1 MAEESEKIKR
11 LRSTIRRVVALRLVE
26 AGDIMK
32 EESPDV
38 VSLLQIKNTLEEKRD
53 TLREMDEEVIKET
66 QSEDDLVTEI
76 CTSDKLR
83 EDIGAVIHRINRLL
97 AHDSN
102 STSLVEDSPQSTTLQ
117 EQAIQSQLSTQSIDS
132 RDGIQPHKQPESG
145 KVKLPKLE
153 LRKFDGDITHWTAFW
168 DSFESAIH
176 SNGSLSDIE
185 KFNYLRS
192 LLEKSAKEAISG
204 LTLSSAN
211 YQQAIDVLKR
221 RFGNKERLVSRH
233 MDLLVGLDR
242 VTTDSKVGALR
253 KLYDKIESNIRSLQ
267 SLEVRAE
274 TYGSL
279 LCPLLM
285 KKFPPELQ
293 LTISRRVPTSEWNI
307 NNILTVFLEELE
319 ARERTEGMGKEE
331 NKRMKDM
338 ATGAT
343 LYTGIRPDQCVYCG
357 LRGHVSTSCK
367 KVSNVD
373 DCKQK
378 LKHSGRCYI
387 CLKKGHT
394 AGTCKSNLRCV
405 KCRERHHA
413 SICYKSSD
421 KSKPLNPKAPTF
433 QADQTTTLF
442 TGHSHQAIL
451 LQTAVGYVANPKE
464 PGLKAT
470 AQIILDSGSQR
481 SYVTLKLSKYLKLK
495 PTGKRSVT
503 ILTFGS
509 EKGTSQDCDVV
520 KIDLLIPD
528 GSQIT
533 LKLLVVPFICEPIVR
548 PSLRECLAHYPHLG
562 QLQLADPVVTE
573 HFTPDIL
580 IGSDFYWSLMTGEV
594 MVSAT
599 GPVAM
604 NGKLGWVISGP
615 SSCDR
620 ESDRASTLVTH
631 TLRVGAEVG
640 TKKLDK
646 ALQRFWDLESIGIID
661 DEKQVF
667 DQFRDHISFMGDRY
681 EVSLPWKDPLRDI
694 PSNYNLSLKRLT
706 SLLKR
711 LKQDP
716 LTFEAYHK
724 VIQEQVDNGMVEKVD
739 NPEVIQGDR
748 VHYLPHH
755 AVIRIDK
762 ETTKLRV
769 VYDASAKQHGPSLN
783 DCLLPGP
790 KLQQEI
796 FNILLT
802 FRAHRVADIEKAF
815 LNIAV
820 APRDR
825 DVLRFLWISS
835 LDDPSEIAVFR
846 FTRVMFGVNCSP
858 FLLNA
863 TVRTHLEQFVDEYAE
878 VVPKL
883 MNAIYVDDV
892 VSGAHTEEAAEEI
905 FYTAKQLLSK
915 AGFNLRKFISNS
927 EVLQQKFGL
936 LEEIAKKDN
945 AESYAKLAISKTVE
959 PEKGETKVL
968 GVLWDVKKDLF
979 VFRIKI
985 LAKEAREIH
994 PTKRQVISVTSKF
1007 FDQLGLFSPLIIK
1020 FKIFFQKLCVSKVD
1034 WDEILKGA
1042 ELKTWNLLVEGLSQV
1057 DTITVPRC
1065 YTVGGEE
1072 SKPRAR
1078 LYGFCDASINAYA
1091 PVVYLVVQSE
1101 VASLPTLV
1109 TSKTRVAPLHKQT
1122 IPRLEL
1128 LSAVLLSRLVSTVH
1142 EIMMRTFDMEQ
1153 TICYTDS
1160 EITMHWIKGHDKA
1173 WKPFVQNRVQEIRQR
1188 IPSEFWYHCISQE
1201 NPADIPSRGLAAQ
1214 ELQQCQ
1220 MWWHGPAWIGK
1231 GNNEKWEKEELP
1243 EGCKSELCS
1252 KERSTVL
1259 LTNIS
1264 EGIGNI
1270 ISLNAFSRINKL
1282 FRLTALVL
1290 KAMGKMRRS
1299 EATEIGYR
1307 RKAEQLWIKEA
1318 QKAVVKD
1325 RLFQEWKVQFA
1336 LFEGKDGIWR
1346 CRGRLGNSNMT
1357 EESKYPIL
1365 LPRQHHLT
1373 QLVIVKAHERV
1384 MHNGI
1389 RDTLT
1394 EVRSQYWIIGGRS
1407 LIKKLLHKC
1416 KACRVIQSRHLQAPP
1431 PPLPSFRVQ
1440 ENPPFVNTG
1449 VDYAGPLFVKE
1460 KEKDA
1465 CKQKVW
1471 ISLFTCCVT
1480 RAVHL
1485 ELVND
1490 LTSHAFI
1497 KCFKRFTARRGVP
1510 ALVVSDNGTTFKGA
1524 SKILQ
1529 KIIQRTEVQEHFG
1542 EFGIQWIYNVER
1554 APWWGGLF
1562 ERLVQSTKRCMRKYI
1577 GKAKLTHEELMTVTI
1592 EVEAVLNSRPL
1603 TYITMFQDGE
1613 PLTPSHLLTGRRILS
1628 LPDHLGY
1635 KELANQ
1641 NYDTEVKRR
1650 MEYLDTTLKGFWK
1663 KWQME
1668 YLREL
1673 RERHRIRTRN
1683 SRATPISVGDIIIVH
1698 EDNMPRNFWKLGR
1711 VEETI
1716 TGKDGI
1722 TRAAVVKVHFKDGK
1736 TKLLKRPIQ
1745 RLYPIEI
1752 QNSHVTDGSQ
1762 DSQDS
1767 RYQDGSQDS
1776 QDSRYQVG
1784 SQNTH
1789 VTDGSQ
1795 DSQDSRYQDGSQD
1808 SRYQV
1813 GSQNSQDSQDSRYQ
1827 DGSQDSQDSRYQV
1840 GSQNSQ
1846 DSRYQDGSQDS
1857 QDSRYQDGSQDSQD
1871 SRYQDGSQDGSQDS
1885 RYQVGSQNS
1894 HVTDGSQDSQDSR
1907 YQDGSQDS
1915 QDSRY
1920 QDGSQDGSQDSR
1932 YQVGSQNSHV
1942 TDGSQD
1948 SQDSRYQDGS
1958 QDSQDSRYQ
1967 DGSQDGSQDSRYQV
1981 GSQNSH
1987 VTDGSQDSQDS
1998 RYQVG
2003 SQNTHVTDGSQD
2015 SQNSRYQDGS
2025 QDSQDSCY
2033 QVGSQNSHV
2042 TDGSQDSQD
2051 SRYQDG
2057 SQDSQ
2062 VRRIQCRPHSRRV
2075 AAQRV

>member
-1 MAEESEKIKR
+1 M
-11 LRSTIRRVVALRLVE
+11 
-26 AGDIMK
+26 
-32 EESPDV
+32 
-38 VSLLQIKNTLEEKRD
+38 
-53 TLREMDEEVIKET
+53 
-66 QSEDDLVTEI
+66 
-76 CTSDKLR
+76 
-83 EDIGAVIHRINRLL
+83 
-97 AHDSN
+97 
-102 STSLVEDSPQSTTLQ
+102 
-117 EQAIQSQLSTQSIDS
+117 
-132 RDGIQPHKQPESG
+132 
-145 KVKLPKLE
+145 
-153 LRKFDGDITHWTAFW
+153 
-168 DSFESAIH
+168 
-176 SNGSLSDIE
+176 
-185 KFNYLRS
+185 
-192 LLEKSAKEAISG
+192 
-204 LTLSSAN
+204 
-211 YQQAIDVLKR
+211 
-221 RFGNKERLVSRH
+221 
-233 MDLLVGLDR
+233 
-242 VTTDSKVGALR
+242 
-253 KLYDKIESNIRSLQ
+253 
-267 SLEVRAE
+267 
-274 TYGSL
+274 
-279 LCPLLM
+279 
-285 KKFPPELQ
+285 
-293 LTISRRVPTSEWNI
+293 
-307 NNILTVFLEELE
+307 
-319 ARERTEGMGKEE
+319 
-331 NKRMKDM
+331 
-338 ATGAT
+338 
-343 LYTGIRPDQCVYCG
+343 
-357 LRGHVSTSCK
+357 
-367 KVSNVD
+367 
-373 DCKQK
+373 
-378 LKHSGRCYI
+378 
-387 CLKKGHT
+387 
-394 AGTCKSNLRCV
+394 
-405 KCRERHHA
+405 
-413 SICYKSSD
+413 
-421 KSKPLNPKAPTF
+421 
-433 QADQTTTLF
+433 
-442 TGHSHQAIL
+442 
-451 LQTAVGYVANPKE
+451 
-464 PGLKAT
+464 
-470 AQIILDSGSQR
+470 
-481 SYVTLKLSKYLKLK
+481 
-495 PTGKRSVT
+495 
-503 ILTFGS
+503 
-509 EKGTSQDCDVV
+509 
-520 KIDLLIPD
+520 
-528 GSQIT
+528 
-533 LKLLVVPFICEPIVR
+533 
-548 PSLRECLAHYPHLG
+548 
-562 QLQLADPVVTE
+562 
-573 HFTPDIL
+573 
-580 IGSDFYWSLMTGEV
+580 
-594 MVSAT
+594 
-599 GPVAM
+599 
-604 NGKLGWVISGP
+604 
-615 SSCDR
+615 
-620 ESDRASTLVTH
+620 
-631 TLRVGAEVG
+631 
-640 TKKLDK
+640 
-646 ALQRFWDLESIGIID
+646 
-661 DEKQVF
+661 
-667 DQFRDHISFMGDRY
+667 
-681 EVSLPWKDPLRDI
+681 
-694 PSNYNLSLKRLT
+694 
-706 SLLKR
+706 
-711 LKQDP
+711 
-716 LTFEAYHK
+716 
-724 VIQEQVDNGMVEKVD
+724 
-739 NPEVIQGDR
+739 
-748 VHYLPHH
+748 
-755 AVIRIDK
+755 
-762 ETTKLRV
+762 
-769 VYDASAKQHGPSLN
+769 
-783 DCLLPGP
+783 
-790 KLQQEI
+790 
-796 FNILLT
+796 
-802 FRAHRVADIEKAF
+802 
-815 LNIAV
+815 
-820 APRDR
+820 
-825 DVLRFLWISS
+825 
-835 LDDPSEIAVFR
+835 
-846 FTRVMFGVNCSP
+846 
-858 FLLNA
+858 
-863 TVRTHLEQFVDEYAE
+863 RTHLEQFVDEYAE

-1007 FDQLGLFSPLIIK
+1007 FDLLGLFSPLIIK

-1072 SKPRAR
+1072 SKPLAR

-1091 PVVYLVVQSE
+1091 AVVYLVVQSE

-1188 IPSEFWYHCISQE
+1188 IPSKFWYHCISQE

-1497 KCFKRFTARRGVP
+1497 RCFKRFTARRGVP

-1524 SKILQ
+1524 SKTLQ

-1562 ERLVQSTKRCMRKYI
+1562 ERLVQSTKRCLRKYI

-1650 MEYLDTTLKGFWK
+1650 MEYLDTTLKGF
-1663 KWQME
+1663 
-1668 YLREL
+1668 
-1673 RERHRIRTRN
+1673 
-1683 SRATPISVGDIIIVH
+1683 
-1698 EDNMPRNFWKLGR
+1698 
-1711 VEETI
+1711 
-1716 TGKDGI
+1716 
-1722 TRAAVVKVHFKDGK
+1722 
-1736 TKLLKRPIQ
+1736 
-1745 RLYPIEI
+1745 
-1752 QNSHVTDGSQ
+1752 
-1762 DSQDS
+1762 
-1767 RYQDGSQDS
+1767 
-1776 QDSRYQVG
+1776 
-1784 SQNTH
+1784 
-1789 VTDGSQ
+1789 
-1795 DSQDSRYQDGSQD
+1795 
-1808 SRYQV
+1808 
-1813 GSQNSQDSQDSRYQ
+1813 
-1827 DGSQDSQDSRYQV
+1827 
-1840 GSQNSQ
+1840 
-1846 DSRYQDGSQDS
+1846 
-1857 QDSRYQDGSQDSQD
+1857 
-1871 SRYQDGSQDGSQDS
+1871 
-1885 RYQVGSQNS
+1885 
-1894 HVTDGSQDSQDSR
+1894 
-1907 YQDGSQDS
+1907 
-1915 QDSRY
+1915 
-1920 QDGSQDGSQDSR
+1920 
-1932 YQVGSQNSHV
+1932 
-1942 TDGSQD
+1942 
-1948 SQDSRYQDGS
+1948 
-1958 QDSQDSRYQ
+1958 
-1967 DGSQDGSQDSRYQV
+1967 
-1981 GSQNSH
+1981 
-1987 VTDGSQDSQDS
+1987 
-1998 RYQVG
+1998 
-2003 SQNTHVTDGSQD
+2003 
-2015 SQNSRYQDGS
+2015 
-2025 QDSQDSCY
+2025 
-2033 QVGSQNSHV
+2033 
-2042 TDGSQDSQD
+2042 
-2051 SRYQDG
+2051 
-2057 SQDSQ
+2057 
-2062 VRRIQCRPHSRRV
+2062 
-2075 AAQRV
+2075 